1 MIVKM
6 TKLKDHRFS
15 VIKANF
21 LIICYTNLVIWSNC
35 CVKGKIYANE
45 STAAGFFFFHF
56 FGINDWQC
64 YKCVQFEVK
73 SKRMFHAIMNS
84 TKATKT
90 KL

>member
-1 MIVKM
+1 MLMKALQQVFWVF
-6 TKLKDHRFS
+6 FS
-15 VIKANF
+15 D
-21 LIICYTNLVIWSNC
+21 
-35 CVKGKIYANE
+35 
-45 STAAGFFFFHF
+45 F

-73 SKRMFHAIMNS
+73 SKRMFHAMMNS

>member
-1 MIVKM
+1 
-6 TKLKDHRFS
+6 
-15 VIKANF
+15 
-21 LIICYTNLVIWSNC
+21 
-35 CVKGKIYANE
+35 VKGKIYANE